1 MGRPLGYLLALR
13 HRRVAGA
20 DQYTG
25 FRHQE
30 PGRQG
35 CSTDFSQWLLQ
46 VFLYVVAERFK
57 RRDVKHLGMVIKF
70 TRKGLLEEVID
81 AGEKGGERLTGTG
94 RSGNQNIGPRLNS
107 RPSLSLD
114 ISWSPD

>member
-1 MGRPLGYLLALR
+1 MGRPLGYLLALC

-20 DQYTG
+20 DQYTE

-46 VFLYVVAERFK
+46 VFLYVVAERFQ
-57 RRDVKHLGMVIKF
+57 RRDVEHLRIVSNL
-70 TRKGLLEEVID
+70 TCNGLCEEVID
-81 AGEKGGERLTGTG
+81 TGEKCLERLAGTG
-94 RSGNQNIGPRLNS
+94 RPCDQNIS
-107 RPSLSLD
+107 H
-114 ISWSPD
+114 